1 LLIQLIIPFTEHSV
15 QKVTDMNNSKAIRYA
30 IYAALLYAV
39 STPFSKLL
47 MEKIPPVFMAGLLY
61 LGAAAGM
68 CIVTFLSRG
77 RSKENSSFIH
87 SDLPYLILMVVLDIA
102 APILLM
108 TALKNSSPES
118 VSLLNNFEIVAT
130 SLIALLIFKEKISP
144 RLWIAIVL
152 ITAASILL
160 SLSDITSFSV
170 SVYSLLVLLA
180 CCCWGLENNCTR
192 KLSNRDP
199 ARIVIIKGFGS
210 GTGSVIVALISGEQL
225 TLTPYILLA
234 LLLGF
239 VAYGLSI
246 YTYVYA
252 QRYIGAAKTS
262 AFYALA
268 PFMGALISLALF
280 PKIPALQFIISFVIM
295 ALGAFLAIEKER
307 T

>member
-1 LLIQLIIPFTEHSV
+1 
-15 QKVTDMNNSKAIRYA
+15 MNKNKAIRYA

-39 STPFSKLL
+39 STPFSKIL
-47 MEKIPPVFMAGLLY
+47 MEKIPPAFMAGLLY

-68 CIVTFLSRG
+68 LITTLFSRKK
-77 RSKENSSFIH
+77 SKEEAAFTHKDI
-87 SDLPYLILMVVLDIA
+87 PYLILMVILDIA

-108 TALKNSSPES
+108 TALMYSSAES

-144 RLWIAIVL
+144 RLWIAITL
-152 ITAASILL
+152 ITAASIML
-160 SLSDITSFSV
+160 SLSENGSLTI
-170 SVYSLLVLLA
+170 SVYSLLALLA

-199 ARIVIIKGFGS
+199 AKIVIIKGFGS
-210 GTGSVIVALISGEQL
+210 GTGSAIVALICGERL
-225 TLTPYILLA
+225 NITPYILLA

-239 VAYGLSI
+239 IAYGLSI

-268 PFMGALISLALF
+268 PFIGALISLAIF
-280 PKIPALQFIISFVIM
+280 PKIPSWLFIISFVIM

>member
-1 LLIQLIIPFTEHSV
+1 
-15 QKVTDMNNSKAIRYA
+15 MNNSKAIRYA

-61 LGAAAGM
+61 LGASAGM
-68 CIVTFLSRG
+68 SIVTSLSRG
-77 RSKENSSFIH
+77 RSKENSSFTH
-87 SDLPYLILMVVLDIA
+87 S
-102 APILLM
+102 
-108 TALKNSSPES
+108 
-118 VSLLNNFEIVAT
+118 
-130 SLIALLIFKEKISP
+130 EKISP

-160 SLSDITSFSV
+160 SLSDITSFSI
-170 SVYSLLVLLA
+170 SVYSLLALLA

-210 GTGSVIVALISGEQL
+210 GTGSVIVALISGERL

-280 PKIPALQFIISFVIM
+280 PKIPALLFIISFVIM

>member
-1 LLIQLIIPFTEHSV
+1 MDYNILPN
-15 QKVTDMNNSKAIRYA
+15 KVFGKWQNMNKNKAIRYA

-39 STPFSKLL
+39 STPFSKVL
-47 MEKIPPVFMAGLLY
+47 MDKIPPAFMAGLLY
-61 LGAAAGM
+61 LGAATGM
-68 CIVTFLSRG
+68 VIIALFSR
-77 RSKENSSFIH
+77 RKNKKNSSFTH
-87 SDLPYLILMVVLDIA
+87 KDFPYLIMMVLLDIA

-108 TALKNSSPES
+108 TALKNSSAES

-144 RLWIAIVL
+144 RLWIAITL
-152 ITAASILL
+152 ITAASIML
-160 SLSDITSFSV
+160 SLNGNGSFSI
-170 SVYSLLVLLA
+170 SVYSFPALLA

-192 KLSNRDP
+192 KLSKNDP
-199 ARIVIIKGFGS
+199 AKIVIIKGFGS
-210 GTGSVIVALISGEQL
+210 GTGSVIVALICGERL
-225 TLTPYILLA
+225 NITAYILLA

-239 VAYGLSI
+239 ASYGLSI

-268 PFMGALISLALF
+268 PFIGALISLILF
-280 PKIPALQFIISFVIM
+280 PKMPALLFIISFIIM

>member
-1 LLIQLIIPFTEHSV
+1 
-15 QKVTDMNNSKAIRYA
+15 MNKNKAIRYA

-39 STPFSKLL
+39 STPFSKIL
-47 MEKIPPVFMAGLLY
+47 MEKISPAFMAGLLY

-68 CIVTFLSRG
+68 VITTLFSRKKNKEEATFTH
-77 RSKENSSFIH
+77 KDI
-87 SDLPYLILMVVLDIA
+87 PYLILMVILDIA

-108 TALKNSSPES
+108 TALKHSSAES

-144 RLWIAIVL
+144 RLWIAIML
-152 ITAASILL
+152 ITAASIML
-160 SLSDITSFSV
+160 SLSENGSLTI
-170 SVYSLLVLLA
+170 SVYSLLALLA

-199 ARIVIIKGFGS
+199 AKIVIIKGFGS
-210 GTGSVIVALISGEQL
+210 GTGSVIVALLCGERL
-225 TLTPYILLA
+225 NITPYILLA

-239 VAYGLSI
+239 IAYGLSI

-268 PFMGALISLALF
+268 PFIGALISLVLF
-280 PKIPALQFIISFVIM
+280 PKIPSWLFIISFVIM
-295 ALGAFLAIEKER
+295 ALGSFLAIEKER
-307 T
+307 I

>member
-1 LLIQLIIPFTEHSV
+1 
-15 QKVTDMNNSKAIRYA
+15 MNNKKAVRYA

-39 STPFSKLL
+39 STPFSKML
-47 MEKIPPVFMAGLLY
+47 MDKIPPVFMAGLLY

-68 CIVTFLSRG
+68 SIVTALSRKNK
-77 RSKENSSFIH
+77 KEDSSFTH
-87 SDLPYLILMVVLDIA
+87 SDQPYLILMVLLDIA

-108 TALKNSSPES
+108 TALKNSQAES

-144 RLWIAIVL
+144 RLWIAITL
-152 ITAASILL
+152 ITAASIML
-160 SLSDITSFSV
+160 SLSDIGSFAI
-170 SVYSLLVLLA
+170 SVYSLLALLA

-199 ARIVIIKGFGS
+199 AKIVIIKGFGS
-210 GTGSVIVALISGEQL
+210 GTGSVIVALISGERL
-225 TLTPYILLA
+225 SLTPYILPA
-234 LLLGF
+234 LLLGLI
-239 VAYGLSI
+239 AYGLSI
-246 YTYVYA
+246 YAYVYA

-268 PFMGALISLALF
+268 PFMGALISLVLF
-280 PKIPALQFIISFVIM
+280 PKIPSLLYVLSFVIM

>member
-1 LLIQLIIPFTEHSV
+1 
-15 QKVTDMNNSKAIRYA
+15 MNNKKAIRFA

-39 STPFSKLL
+39 STPFSKVL
-47 MEKIPPVFMAGLLY
+47 MEKIPPAFMAGLLY

-68 CIVTFLSRG
+68 VIIALFSRKK
-77 RSKENSSFIH
+77 SKETSAFTRKDI
-87 SDLPYLILMVVLDIA
+87 PYLIMMVLLDIA

-108 TALKNSSPES
+108 TALKYSSAES

-130 SLIALLIFKEKISP
+130 SLIALLFFKEKISP
-144 RLWIAIVL
+144 RLWIAIAL
-152 ITAASILL
+152 ITTASIML
-160 SLSDITSFSV
+160 SLSGNGSLSI
-170 SVYSLLVLLA
+170 SVYSLLALIA

-199 ARIVIIKGFGS
+199 AKIVIIKGFGS
-210 GTGSVIVALISGEQL
+210 GTGSVIVALISGEKL
-225 TLTPYILLA
+225 NATLYILPA

-246 YTYVYA
+246 YAYVYS

-268 PFMGALISLALF
+268 PFIGALISIILF
-280 PKIPALQFIISFVIM
+280 PKIPALLFIISFVIM
-295 ALGAFLAIEKER
+295 ALGAFLAIEKEKNQ
-307 T
+307 

>member
-1 LLIQLIIPFTEHSV
+1 
-15 QKVTDMNNSKAIRYA
+15 MNKNKAIRYA

-39 STPFSKLL
+39 STPFSKIL
-47 MEKIPPVFMAGLLY
+47 MEKIPPAFMAGLLY

-68 CIVTFLSRG
+68 VITTLFSHKK
-77 RSKENSSFIH
+77 SKEEASFTHKDI
-87 SDLPYLILMVVLDIA
+87 PYLILMVILDIA

-108 TALKNSSPES
+108 TALKYSSAES

-144 RLWIAIVL
+144 RLCIAITL
-152 ITAASILL
+152 ITAASIML
-160 SLSDITSFSV
+160 SLSEKGSLTI
-170 SVYSLLVLLA
+170 SVYSLLALLA

-199 ARIVIIKGFGS
+199 AKIVIIKGLGS
-210 GTGSVIVALISGEQL
+210 GTGSVIVALICGERL
-225 TLTPYILLA
+225 NITPYILLA

-239 VAYGLSI
+239 IAYGLSI

-268 PFMGALISLALF
+268 PFIGALISLVIF
-280 PKIPALQFIISFVIM
+280 PKIPSWLFIISFVIM

>member
-1 LLIQLIIPFTEHSV
+1 
-15 QKVTDMNNSKAIRYA
+15 MNKNKAIRYA

-39 STPFSKLL
+39 STPFSKVLL
-47 MEKIPPVFMAGLLY
+47 EKIPPAFMAGLLY
-61 LGAAAGM
+61 LGAATGM
-68 CIVTFLSRG
+68 VVIAFFSR
-77 RSKENSSFIH
+77 RKNKKSSSFTGKE
-87 SDLPYLILMVVLDIA
+87 LPYLIMIVLLDIA

-108 TALKNSSPES
+108 TALKNSSAES

-130 SLIALLIFKEKISP
+130 ALIALLFFKEKISP
-144 RLWIAIVL
+144 RLWIAITL

-170 SVYSLLVLLA
+170 SVYSLLALLA

-210 GTGSVIVALISGEQL
+210 GTGSVIVALISGERL
-225 TLTPYILLA
+225 TLTPYMLLA

-268 PFMGALISLALF
+268 PFMGALISLVMF
-280 PKIPALQFIISFVIM
+280 PKIPALLFIISFVIM

-307 T
+307 N

>member
-1 LLIQLIIPFTEHSV
+1 
-15 QKVTDMNNSKAIRYA
+15 MNNKKAVRYA

-39 STPFSKLL
+39 STPFSKML
-47 MEKIPPVFMAGLLY
+47 MDKIPPVFMAGLLY

-68 CIVTFLSRG
+68 SIVTALSRKN
-77 RSKENSSFIH
+77 RKEDSSFTH
-87 SDLPYLILMVVLDIA
+87 SDLPYLILMVLLDIA

-108 TALKNSSPES
+108 TALKNSQAES

-130 SLIALLIFKEKISP
+130 SLFALLIFKEKISP
-144 RLWIAIVL
+144 RLWIAITL
-152 ITAASILL
+152 ITAASIML
-160 SLSDITSFSV
+160 SLSDIGSFAI
-170 SVYSLLVLLA
+170 SVYSLLALLA

-199 ARIVIIKGFGS
+199 AKIVIIKGFGS
-210 GTGSVIVALISGEQL
+210 GTGSFIVALISGERL
-225 TLTPYILLA
+225 SLTPYILPA

-239 VAYGLSI
+239 IAYGLSI
-246 YTYVYA
+246 YAYVYA

-280 PKIPALQFIISFVIM
+280 PKIPSFLYVLSFVIM

>member
-1 LLIQLIIPFTEHSV
+1 
-15 QKVTDMNNSKAIRYA
+15 MNNKKAVRYA

-39 STPFSKLL
+39 STPFSKML
-47 MEKIPPVFMAGLLY
+47 MDKIPPVFMAGLLY

-68 CIVTFLSRG
+68 SIVTALSRKNKKG
-77 RSKENSSFIH
+77 DSSFTH
-87 SDLPYLILMVVLDIA
+87 SDLPYLILMVLLDIA

-108 TALKNSSPES
+108 TALKNSQAES

-144 RLWIAIVL
+144 RLWIAITL
-152 ITAASILL
+152 ITAASIML
-160 SLSDITSFSV
+160 SLSDIGSFAI
-170 SVYSLLVLLA
+170 SVYSLLALLA

-199 ARIVIIKGFGS
+199 AKIVIIKGFGS
-210 GTGSVIVALISGEQL
+210 GTGSVIVALISGERL
-225 TLTPYILLA
+225 SLTPYILLA

-239 VAYGLSI
+239 ISYGLSI
-246 YTYVYA
+246 YAYVYA

-280 PKIPALQFIISFVIM
+280 PKIPSLLYVLSFVIM
-295 ALGAFLAIEKER
+295 ALGAFLATKKER

>member
-1 LLIQLIIPFTEHSV
+1 MT
-15 QKVTDMNNSKAIRYA
+15 
-30 IYAALLYAV
+30 ALAL
-39 STPFSKLL
+39 SRK
-47 MEKIPPVFMAGLLY
+47 
-61 LGAAAGM
+61 AAGRPE
-68 CIVTFLSRG
+68 TEARLTR
-77 RSKENSSFIH
+77 KE
-87 SDLPYLILMVVLDIA
+87 LPYTIAMIILDIA
-102 APILLM
+102 APISLLFGLTM
-108 TALKNSSPES
+108 TTAANA
-118 VSLLNNFEIVAT
+118 SLLNNFEIVAT
-130 SLIALLIFKEKISP
+130 AIIALMIFKEAISA
-144 RLWIAIVL
+144 RLWLGILFV
-152 ITAASILL
+152 TASCALL
-160 SLSDITSFSV
+160 SFEDIS
-170 SVYSLLVLLA
+170 SLQFNLGSLFVLLA
-180 CCCWGLENNCTR
+180 CILWGIENNCTR

-210 GTGSVIVALISGEQL
+210 GTGSVIVALISGERL
-225 TLTPYILLA
+225 TFTPYILLA

-280 PKIPALQFIISFVIM
+280 PKMPALLFIISFVIM

>member
-1 LLIQLIIPFTEHSV
+1 
-15 QKVTDMNNSKAIRYA
+15 MNNSKAIRYA

-68 CIVTFLSRG
+68 SIVTSLSHG
-77 RSKENSSFIH
+77 RSKENSSFTH

-130 SLIALLIFKEKISP
+130 ALIALLFFKEKISP
-144 RLWIAIVL
+144 RLWIAITL

-170 SVYSLLVLLA
+170 SVYSLLALLA
-180 CCCWGLENNCTR
+180 GCCWGLENNCTR

-210 GTGSVIVALISGEQL
+210 GTGSVIVALISGERL

-280 PKIPALQFIISFVIM
+280 PKIPALLFIISFVIM

>member
-1 LLIQLIIPFTEHSV
+1 MDYNILPN
-15 QKVTDMNNSKAIRYA
+15 KVFGKWQNMNKNKAIRYA

-39 STPFSKLL
+39 STPFSKVL
-47 MEKIPPVFMAGLLY
+47 MDKIPPAFMAGLLY
-61 LGAAAGM
+61 LGAETGM
-68 CIVTFLSRG
+68 VIIAFFSR
-77 RSKENSSFIH
+77 RKNTKNSSFTH
-87 SDLPYLILMVVLDIA
+87 KDFPYLIMMVLLDIA

-108 TALKNSSPES
+108 TALKNSSAES

-144 RLWIAIVL
+144 RLWIAITL
-152 ITAASILL
+152 ITAASIML
-160 SLSDITSFSV
+160 SLNGNGSFSI
-170 SVYSLLVLLA
+170 SVYSFPALLA

-192 KLSNRDP
+192 KLSKNDP
-199 ARIVIIKGFGS
+199 AKIVIIKGFGS
-210 GTGSVIVALISGEQL
+210 GTGSVIVALISGERL
-225 TLTPYILLA
+225 TFTPYILLA

-239 VAYGLSI
+239 IAYGLSI
-246 YTYVYA
+246 YSYVYA

-268 PFMGALISLALF
+268 PFIGALISLVLF
-280 PKIPALQFIISFVIM
+280 PKIPALLFIISFIIM

>member
-1 LLIQLIIPFTEHSV
+1 
-15 QKVTDMNNSKAIRYA
+15 MNKNKAIRYA

-39 STPFSKLL
+39 STPFSKIL
-47 MEKIPPVFMAGLLY
+47 MEKIPPAFMAGLLY

-68 CIVTFLSRG
+68 VITTLFSRKK
-77 RSKENSSFIH
+77 SKEEASFTHKDI
-87 SDLPYLILMVVLDIA
+87 PYLILMVILDIA

-108 TALKNSSPES
+108 TALKYSSAES

-144 RLWIAIVL
+144 RLWIAITL
-152 ITAASILL
+152 ITAASIML
-160 SLSDITSFSV
+160 SLSENGSLTI
-170 SVYSLLVLLA
+170 SVYSLLALLA

-199 ARIVIIKGFGS
+199 AKIVIIKGFGS
-210 GTGSVIVALISGEQL
+210 GTGSVIVALLCGERL
-225 TLTPYILLA
+225 KITPYILLA

-239 VAYGLSI
+239 IAYGLSI

-268 PFMGALISLALF
+268 PFIGALISLVLF
-280 PKIPALQFIISFVIM
+280 PKIPSWLFIISFVIM

>member
-1 LLIQLIIPFTEHSV
+1 
-15 QKVTDMNNSKAIRYA
+15 MNNSKAIRYA

-68 CIVTFLSRG
+68 SIVTSLSRG
-77 RSKENSSFIH
+77 RSKETSSFTH

-102 APILLM
+102 APVLLM

-170 SVYSLLVLLA
+170 SFYLLLALLA

-210 GTGSVIVALISGEQL
+210 GTGSVIVALISGERL

-280 PKIPALQFIISFVIM
+280 PKIPALLFIISFVIM

>member
-1 LLIQLIIPFTEHSV
+1 MLGCTIAELALVVILGMRIRKLSV
-15 QKVTDMNNSKAIRYA
+15 GAARAMFLG
-30 IYAALLYAV
+30 YAALTGVTFSLYFYMFDLTILIFAFGA
-39 STPFSKLL
+39 TALL
-47 MEKIPPVFMAGLLY
+47 F
-61 LGAAAGM
+61 AGM
-68 CIVTFLSRG
+68 AIAAKVFNLELSSIR
-77 RSKENSSFIH
+77 
-87 SDLPYLILMVVLDIA
+87 PYLFA
-102 APILLM
+102 G
-108 TALKNSSPES
+108 
-118 VSLLNNFEIVAT
+118 
-130 SLIALLIFKEKISP
+130 LIALLIFKEKISP

-170 SVYSLLVLLA
+170 SVYSLLALLA

-210 GTGSVIVALISGEQL
+210 GTGSVIVALISGERL

-280 PKIPALQFIISFVIM
+280 PKIPALLFIISFVIM

>member
-1 LLIQLIIPFTEHSV
+1 MS
-15 QKVTDMNNSKAIRYA
+15 
-30 IYAALLYAV
+30 
-39 STPFSKLL
+39 
-47 MEKIPPVFMAGLLY
+47 
-61 LGAAAGM
+61 
-68 CIVTFLSRG
+68 IVTSLSRG
-77 RSKENSSFIH
+77 RSKENSSFTH

-170 SVYSLLVLLA
+170 SVYSLLALLA

-210 GTGSVIVALISGEQL
+210 GTGSVIVALISGER
-225 TLTPYILLA
+225 LTPYILLA

-280 PKIPALQFIISFVIM
+280 PKMPALLFIISFVIM